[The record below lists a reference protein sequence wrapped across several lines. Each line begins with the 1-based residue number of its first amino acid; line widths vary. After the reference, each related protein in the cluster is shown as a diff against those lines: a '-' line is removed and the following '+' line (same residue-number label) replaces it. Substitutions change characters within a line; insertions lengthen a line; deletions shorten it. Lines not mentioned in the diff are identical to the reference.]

1 MYISV
6 WVLFWVWADA
16 EVRRP
21 VGTHQTWGI
30 RQYWF
35 RLTLY
40 AHLLQVMIC
49 NSVLGEGVA
58 GQPAPTNVP
67 VGRPVHGMGCIF
79 SSSRNQSTFIGFWLM
94 SFFST
99 LASILPSH
107 LVTYWPIYLIDLAT
121 VLTYILSLPTNQQPT
136 PRPPLPTILLSFH
149 WFNFYLLSK
158 NLYLFLAKPLL
169 LEQTYIFSWF
179 NL

>member
-79 SSSRNQSTFIGFWLM
+79 SSSRNQNFYWFLTYELFLNPGLHTTFPPSYLLTYLSYWLSYRTNLHHVFTYQSTTYPPPPRPYHPSI
-94 SFFST
+94 FS
-99 LASILPSH
+99 LVQLLPS
-107 LVTYWPIYLIDLAT
+107 
-121 VLTYILSLPTNQQPT
+121 
-136 PRPPLPTILLSFH
+136 
-149 WFNFYLLSK
+149 K
-158 NLYLFLAKPLL
+158 
-169 LEQTYIFSWF
+169 
-179 NL
+179 